1 MIFNKLARYA
11 IILIIVIIS
20 AIHLPNFYNK
30 TFIKKNNRP
39 RISYSSITKDF
50 IYFTRKNGQLVF
62 SDLQK
67 NIYTRKEYERYLPFI
82 YYRDLQKWGVL
93 PDSIQGF
100 PTDIPTIHQNSAR
113 YRFRGQS
120 LDRHEIKIYPL
131 IESEPDFA
139 NLTFPPNV
147 FRITDKI
154 EFINAKNNNI
164 LIDKSFLYNQAFE
177 KQNFR
182 FPAKMIAGN
191 PTTKKSF
198 DEGYFIIDNEN
209 SVFHLKKIKS
219 QPFLVKT
226 PISQDL
232 QIKKIIIQEAV
243 SKKVYGFL
251 ITENNKLF
259 MISYDNYRLI
269 PISLNEFQATNMNL
283 NITVNPLYVTFNYDD
298 NYNFF
303 CAVFDSNYNKID
315 DMKISLLP
323 KNKKTTEMIKHIIF
337 PFTIK
342 ITKNFSSLKYFSL
355 DLHSSLSFIG
365 ILISLII
372 GFFVKI
378 KRNENLKVNWF
389 DFIFIL
395 FSGIYGLIGILL
407 IKSDIWE

>member
-1 MIFNKLARYA
+1 
-11 IILIIVIIS
+11 
-20 AIHLPNFYNK
+20 
-30 TFIKKNNRP
+30 
-39 RISYSSITKDF
+39 
-50 IYFTRKNGQLVF
+50 
-62 SDLQK
+62 
-67 NIYTRKEYERYLPFI
+67 
-82 YYRDLQKWGVL
+82 
-93 PDSIQGF
+93 
-100 PTDIPTIHQNSAR
+100 
-113 YRFRGQS
+113 
-120 LDRHEIKIYPL
+120 
-131 IESEPDFA
+131 
-139 NLTFPPNV
+139 
-147 FRITDKI
+147 
-154 EFINAKNNNI
+154 
-164 LIDKSFLYNQAFE
+164 
-177 KQNFR
+177 
-182 FPAKMIAGN
+182 MIAGN